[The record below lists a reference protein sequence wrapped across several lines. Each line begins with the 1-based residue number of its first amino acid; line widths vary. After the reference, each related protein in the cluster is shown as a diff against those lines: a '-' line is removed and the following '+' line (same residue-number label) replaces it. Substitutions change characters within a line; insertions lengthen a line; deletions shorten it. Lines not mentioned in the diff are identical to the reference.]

1 MVDNMDQLSFSEAEY
16 NHKKRKTRREKF
28 LDQMEELIPW
38 KRLEGKI
45 RKYYP
50 QPGNGRR
57 PYELSTMLRVHCM
70 QLFYNLSDP
79 AMEDALYEIE
89 SMRRFAG
96 LSLTKPIPDE
106 TTILNFRHL
115 LEKHGLGKVLLKEVN
130 KHLENKGLLLR
141 EGTIVD
147 ATIISAPSSTKN
159 KEGKRD
165 PEMHQTKKGNEWHFG
180 MKMHIGVDDALG
192 VIHSMS
198 TTAANEHDVT
208 QAKQLLHGD
217 ESRFWGDAGYQGIHK
232 RPEFEGHDLS
242 WNIAA
247 RPGQRRKL
255 GELFDLLERRKA
267 QVRAKVEH
275 PFRRI
280 KQQFGY
286 SKVRYKG
293 LGKNTNR
300 LYILAAFTNL
310 LTCKKYLMA

>member
-1 MVDNMDQLSFSEAEY
+1 
-16 NHKKRKTRREKF
+16 
-28 LDQMEELIPW
+28 
-38 KRLEGKI
+38 
-45 RKYYP
+45 
-50 QPGNGRR
+50 
-57 PYELSTMLRVHCM
+57 MLRVHCM

-115 LEKHGLGKVLLKEVN
+115 LEKHGLGKVILKEVN

-208 QAKQLLHGD
+208 QAKHLLHGD

-232 RPEFEGHDLS
+232 RPEFEGYDLA

-255 GELFDLLERRKA
+255 GELFDLLERHKA

-275 PFRRI
+275 PFLRI

-300 LYILAAFTNL
+300 LYLLAAFTNL